1 MPVAPPGP
9 PATPGPSGPSPHRT
23 PPGPSNPAVASGPG
37 CWLRALPRQLAR
49 TRRFRLGTPSQFTV
63 SPEGGTVFFLR
74 SRGGTDPANCL
85 WALDVATAT
94 ERLLADP
101 LVLLAGR
108 DEELSPQEQIRRER
122 ARQMASGIV
131 GYTTDEACEL
141 IVFALSGQLWTV
153 RPAGQA
159 DAVVRRITAAAE
171 PVIDPHPDP
180 AGQRI
185 AYVSDGAL
193 HVVPADGDGPDRI
206 VAAPDGDEVTF
217 GLPEHVAAEEM
228 RRDRG
233 YWWAPDGHQILLAR
247 VDTSGVQ
254 HWFIADPANPASP
267 PTAFPYPV
275 AGSANAEVSLW
286 IADLTGDSL
295 AALTAVDWD
304 TAGFEYLTSAGW
316 DAFGPYAS
324 VQSRNQRHVVL
335 LGIDAATGAIRT
347 LSEQRDD
354 CWVQLVPGLPA
365 RTAAGLLLT
374 SADSQDTRRL
384 LADGQPVTPPGL
396 QLDSVLAIDGET
408 VLFAAS
414 DEPTELHLWAWEPGS
429 GLRRV
434 SDGPGFYSGTTRAGV
449 TVLESGSLDRLGSQV
464 SVQRHGHADIEI
476 SSHAEQPSLEP
487 RQQLLR
493 LGPRELRAALFLPS
507 WYQPEDGP
515 LPVLMDPYGG
525 PAMAKVIAAH
535 WPASYVSQWFAEQG
549 FAVLVVDGRGTPGR
563 GPAWEREIYLDLAGP
578 VLEDQISALQEAA
591 AANPALDLTRVAIR
605 GWSFGGFLA
614 ALAVLRRPDVFHAA
628 VAGAPVTD
636 QRLYDT
642 HWRERHLGH
651 PDEHP
656 EAYDR
661 CSPILEAASLRRP
674 LLLVHGLAD
683 DNVFAAHTL
692 RFSAALVAAGR
703 PHEVLPLPRTTHMPA
718 DEAVAENV
726 LLHQLEFL
734 QRSLGLDP
742 SVC

>member
-1 MPVAPPGP
+1 MPDAPPDQ
-9 PATPGPSGPSPHRT
+9 PAT
-23 PPGPSNPAVASGPG
+23 
-37 CWLRALPRQLAR
+37 LPRQLAR
-49 TRRFRLGTPSQFTV
+49 TRRFALGTPSQFTV
-63 SPEGGTVFFLR
+63 SPDGGTVFFLR
-74 SRGGTDPANCL
+74 SRGGTDPNNCL
-85 WALDVATAT
+85 WALDVVAAT

-108 DEELSPQEQIRRER
+108 DEELSQQEQIRRER
-122 ARQMASGIV
+122 ARQMSSGIV
-131 GYTTDEACEL
+131 DYTTDDACRL

-153 RPAGQA
+153 RFAGHEDA
-159 DAVVRRITAAAE
+159 DPIVRCITAAAE
-171 PVIDPHPDP
+171 PVIDPRPDP
-180 AGQRI
+180 AGERI
-185 AYVSDGAL
+185 AYVSAGAL
-193 HVVPADGDGPDRI
+193 HLVPADGEGPDRI

-228 RRDRG
+228 HRSRG
-233 YWWAPDGHQILLAR
+233 YWWAPDGRQILLAR

-267 PTAFPYPV
+267 PTTFPYPT
-275 AGSANAEVSLW
+275 AGSANAKVSLW
-286 IADLTGDSL
+286 IADLAGEGP

-316 DAFGPYAS
+316 DALGPYAS

-335 LGIDAATGAIRT
+335 LDIDPATGATRT
-347 LSEQRDD
+347 LAEQRDD
-354 CWVQLVPGLPA
+354 CWVQLVRGLPA
-365 RTAAGLLLT
+365 RTTAGLLLT
-374 SADSQDTRRL
+374 SEDSEDTRRL
-384 LADGQPVTPPGL
+384 LADGEPVTPPGL
-396 QLDSVLAIDGET
+396 QLDSVLAIDGEAA
-408 VLFAAS
+408 LFAAS
-414 DEPTELHLWAWEPGS
+414 DEPTELHLWAWDPAS

-434 SDGPGFYSGTTRAGV
+434 SDGPGYYSGTMRAGV
-449 TVLESGSLDRLGSQV
+449 TVLDSGSVGTPVRVRRNG
-464 SVQRHGHADIEI
+464 RADIEL
-476 SSHAEQPSLEP
+476 SSYAERPSLEP
-487 RQQLLR
+487 RQQILR

-525 PAMAKVIAAH
+525 PALAKVCAAY
-535 WPASYVSQWFAEQG
+535 WSETYVSQWFAEQG

-563 GPAWEREIYLDLAGP
+563 GPAWEREVYLDLAGP
-578 VLEDQISALQEAA
+578 VLEDQVFALQATA
-591 AANPALDLTRVAIR
+591 SANPALDLTRVAIR

-683 DNVFAAHTL
+683 DNVFAAHSL
-692 RFSAALVAAGR
+692 RFSAALLAAGR

-718 DEAVAENV
+718 DEAVAENM

-734 QRSLGLDP
+734 QRSLNRP
-742 SVC
+742 R